1 MIADPEDVEIP
12 VAFQVLDVADD
23 DLLVIELLTAKGKEL
38 RTSAIA
44 ALADDVEF
52 IIRRSIDVGP
62 AFDRGSVCWAD
73 VVLLIEF

>member
-52 IIRRSIDVGP
+52 IRRSIDVGP